1 MSYIVWAGYR
11 SRHSMVSYGEGML
24 ILGGRWA
31 ASVEYVH
38 HHQSQV
44 LEGSS
49 PRMESSCS
57 VLTDR
62 STIITTGGVSA
73 PTQAWSFDLV
83 TGDWRSLAAVPDGG
97 RYKHSCVFLNNDRM
111 YGVLLV
117 GGSDGFQLK
126 SNTYFYDLARQAWFA
141 LPDLPHRRWGSRL
154 VNLKERI
161 FVLGGGDGRKY
172 LEEVYELD
180 LSNTEINWVQNPH
193 GITYPRSDF
202 SVVLV
207 GQEYLGCEDDDFA
220 DIIDPKY

>member
-1 MSYIVWAGYR
+1 
-11 SRHSMVSYGEGML
+11 MVSYGEGML

-38 HHQSQV
+38 HHQSEV

-97 RYKHSCVFLNNDRM
+97 RYKHSCTFLSNSRLR
-111 YGVLLV
+111 GVLVV
-117 GGSDGFQLK
+117 GGSDGLQLH
-126 SNTYFYDLARQAWFA
+126 SSTFFYDLDKQAWFT
-141 LPDLPHRRWGSRL
+141 LPDLPQKRWGSKL
-154 VNLKERI
+154 VNLNGRI
-161 FVLGGGDGRKY
+161 FVIGGGEGREY
-172 LEEVYELD
+172 VGDVYEFD
-180 LSNTEINWVQNPH
+180 LIKWAWVGTGQ
-193 GITYPRSDF
+193 GILYPRSDF
-202 SVVLV
+202 
-207 GQEYLGCEDDDFA
+207 
-220 DIIDPKY
+220 